1 LSHLSAVTWDNRW
14 IARLRMGQQEILRQ
28 LGKPLAEE
36 KLQPI
41 LDRHGN
47 LAALA
52 EWNEGSGWRL
62 ARVFRE

>member
-1 LSHLSAVTWDNRW
+1 
-14 IARLRMGQQEILRQ
+14 MGQQEILRQ

-41 LDRHGN
+41 LDRQGN

-52 EWNEGSGWRL
+52 EWDEGSGWRL